1 MSEERR
7 LLMRRFKVWALV
19 LAVMVSVNIVACGG
33 GKTDVKSE
41 SSTVT
46 TTLGQELQDLDQAY
60 KDGIITQKEYEKAK
74 KKLIEQRTQ

>member
-1 MSEERR
+1 
-7 LLMRRFKVWALV
+7 MRRFKVWALV

-46 TTLGQELQDLDQAY
+46 TTLGQELQDLDKAY
-60 KDGIITQKEYEKAK
+60 KDGIIT
-74 KKLIEQRTQ
+74 

>member
-1 MSEERR
+1 MINFLR
-7 LLMRRFKVWALV
+7 VCALG
-19 LAVMVSVNIVACGG
+19 LAVLMGVSVIGCGG

-46 TTLGQELQDLDQAY
+46 TTLGQELQDLDKAF

-74 KKLIEQRTQ
+74 KSLIEKRTE

>member
-1 MSEERR
+1 MINFLR
-7 LLMRRFKVWALV
+7 VCALG
-19 LAVMVSVNIVACGG
+19 LAVLMGVSVFGCGG

-46 TTLGQELQDLDQAY
+46 TTLGQELQDLDKAF

-74 KKLIEQRTQ
+74 KSLIEKRTE